1 MRYFVVAA
9 LLAALAFLGGE
20 RVQAAPSRAITQ
32 VDAKIEIVWPHG
44 ARAVTATDLVN
55 ITTYLFEPDT
65 LTSVPC
71 DFNPTVRLWQAL
83 NNQPAANI
91 AVAERRFVTERG
103 FTYPVWDFNNIN
115 VSAARNPANKMYFY
129 ATVDGVSTFFNI
141 WSHAADAR
149 TYNPDP
155 LNPAGAAGIPT
166 EVDARIQIVWP
177 HNGQGRPAPVNQ
189 ATRASVQVALFWRG
203 SGQSVGRAFN
213 QPVNLFKSLNNN
225 PNALV
230 GAGIKRIVTENG
242 VPYPVW
248 EFNDV
253 DVSAVRN
260 PANKAYFRALVG
272 NTRTFSTIWAHGAD
286 ARTLFPQPD
295 VVQGGGCRARPTG

>member
-1 MRYFVVAA
+1 MRCFVIVG
-9 LLAALAFLGGE
+9 LLTALAFLSGE
-20 RVQAAPSRAITQ
+20 RVQAAPNPTITQ
-32 VDAKIEIVWPHG
+32 VDARIEIVWPHG
-44 ARAVTATDLVN
+44 NRAVTATDLVN
-55 ITTYLFEPDT
+55 ITTYLLAPDT

-71 DFNPTVRLWQAL
+71 DFNPTVRLWQAI

-91 AVAERRFVTERG
+91 AIAERRFVTERG

-129 ATVDGVSTFFNI
+129 ATVDGVTTFFNV

-155 LNPAGAAGIPT
+155 VNPAGAAGIPG
-166 EVDARIQIVWP
+166 EVDARIQVVWP
-177 HNGQGRPAPVNQ
+177 HNGQGRPVPVTQ
-189 ATRASVQVALFWRG
+189 AARANVQVALFWRG
-203 SGQSVGRAFN
+203 SGQSVGREFN

-230 GAGIKRIVTENG
+230 GAGVRRLVTENG
-242 VPYPVW
+242 VTYPVW

-253 DVSAVRN
+253 DVSAARN
-260 PANKAYFRALVG
+260 ALNKYYFRALVG
-272 NTRTFSTIWAHGAD
+272 NTRTFSTIWAHAAD
-286 ARTLFPQPD
+286 ARTIFPQPD
-295 VVQGGGCRARPTG
+295 VVQGGGCRTRPSG